1 MDSHLSSPFSPN
13 PNPNYRR
20 HHRLPL
26 INGETYHVKGHCNG
40 LLCLIGGPI
49 ILYNPSLSRYRTLPS
64 PSNFNGKGEVIGI
77 GYDSS
82 VDDYKIVRVPSSKYK
97 FKGYKPQIEVLSLNL
112 NSNSWRKLPE
122 IETPP
127 YFMIHDS
134 QSLYVNGGIYW
145 YTVGEVGPTL
155 IVRFD
160 VSKERFSEVPHPPG
174 HGISWMGV
182 INRSFCAV
190 FSHSESYFDIWETQ
204 DNLNWKKLITVSK
217 FGNPRPYSGYLDHY
231 PLSFIQ
237 TGELLI
243 IYPDIGLMA
252 YDPKEHRY
260 RRFALL
266 TDVRGS
272 QVTVYT
278 DSLVFPPEP
287 LDQTGSSFDQA
298 GSSLGQTGS
307 SSSAFTKMFMQ
318 LSDAFRSRFSCLS
331 NSAKGCK

>member
-1 MDSHLSSPFSPN
+1 
-13 PNPNYRR
+13 
-20 HHRLPL
+20 
-26 INGETYHVKGHCNG
+26 
-40 LLCLIGGPI
+40 
-49 ILYNPSLSRYRTLPS
+49 
-64 PSNFNGKGEVIGI
+64 
-77 GYDSS
+77 
-82 VDDYKIVRVPSSKYK
+82 
-97 FKGYKPQIEVLSLNL
+97 
-112 NSNSWRKLPE
+112 
-122 IETPP
+122 
-127 YFMIHDS
+127 
-134 QSLYVNGGIYW
+134 
-145 YTVGEVGPTL
+145 
-155 IVRFD
+155 
-160 VSKERFSEVPHPPG
+160 
-174 HGISWMGV
+174 
-182 INRSFCAV
+182 
-190 FSHSESYFDIWETQ
+190 
-204 DNLNWKKLITVSK
+204 
-217 FGNPRPYSGYLDHY
+217 
-231 PLSFIQ
+231 LSFIQ